1 MKLLYVLLF
10 AFMPTLLL
18 AQDALPELAEVPAFL
33 KNASG
38 PIELYILKF
47 MTEYPIVFKIV
58 TITGSL
64 RYLFKPLNQ
73 FVWFVVNQTDDE
85 KDEIKFAE
93 VRKSKAFAIFAFILD
108 LFASVKAKNPKE

>member
-1 MKLLYVLLF
+1 MRYLYVVLFFIPTLLF
-10 AFMPTLLL
+10 A
-18 AQDALPELAEVPAFL
+18 QEALPELAEVPAFL

-47 MTEYPIVFKIV
+47 MSEYPVIFKFV

-73 FVWFVVNQTDDE
+73 FIWFVVNQTKSLDDE
-85 KDEIKFAE
+85 VKYLE
-93 VRKSKAFAIFAFILD
+93 VRKSKAFSIFAFFLD

>member
-10 AFMPTLLL
+10 FIPSLLF
-18 AQDALPELAEVPAFL
+18 AQEALPELAEVPAFL

-47 MTEYPIVFKIV
+47 MSEYPIIFKFV
-58 TITGSL
+58 TITGTL

-73 FVWFVVNQTDDE
+73 FVWFVVNQTKTLDDE
-85 KDEIKFAE
+85 LKYTE
-93 VRKSKAFAIFAFILD
+93 VRKSKAFAVFAFLLD